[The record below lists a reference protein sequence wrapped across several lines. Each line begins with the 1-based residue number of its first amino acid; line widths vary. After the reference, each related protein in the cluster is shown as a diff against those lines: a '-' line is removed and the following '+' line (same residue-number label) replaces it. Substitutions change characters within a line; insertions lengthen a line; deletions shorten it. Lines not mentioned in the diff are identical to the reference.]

1 MRVLS
6 FFVIVA
12 LVVGLVP
19 QAVTAAPR
27 KGAGK
32 SRVGKRVLSPKP
44 GRMPGSKT
52 PARKVLRRTFGKLP
66 VSRMKALASGKT
78 LLVSVK
84 NPVVLRGF
92 GFVTMK
98 GARLLVS
105 LRESKFLVRN
115 PKSANK
121 GLLLRNLKKGGKI
134 AIDGVPVEKTGR
146 VGFVMAESGGGTPV
160 PPPPPTSW
168 PIGKVKSGRRKN
180 GSIMMPGGS
189 TPGPRGPAPMGPIM
203 APREYGTN

>member
-1 MRVLS
+1 M
-6 FFVIVA
+6 A
-12 LVVGLVP
+12 LVVVLVP

-27 KGAGK
+27 KGASK
-32 SRVGKRVLSPKP
+32 SRAGRRVLSPKP

-92 GFVTMK
+92 GFITMTGTK
-98 GARLLVS
+98 LLLS
-105 LRESKFLVRN
+105 MRGGKFLVRN

-146 VGFVMAESGGGTPV
+146 GGFVMAESGGGVPPV
-160 PPPPPTSW
+160 PPMPTG

-180 GSIMMPGGS
+180 GTIMMPGGS

-203 APREYGTN
+203 APRDYGTN